1 MSFCFT
7 AFSFFSLKTN
17 FLLPKVVSLCIFFSL
32 TYGKM
37 FIRWNKSSNQMK
49 QSQVSS
55 GALIKSFR
63 SFWYP
68 ADNSLEWSLV
78 KLAQV
83 EVSRRKFR

>member
-1 MSFCFT
+1 
-7 AFSFFSLKTN
+7 
-17 FLLPKVVSLCIFFSL
+17 
-32 TYGKM
+32 M

-55 GALIKSFR
+55 GAFIKSFR
-63 SFWYP
+63 SFGIQHNS
-68 ADNSLEWSLV
+68 DNSLEWSLV